1 MADVLILEPDRKQN
15 RFMCDALTRAGHRA
29 VASHSV
35 REAEK
40 RLHNTRM
47 MTVIN
52 AQVPFTQSYEFV
64 RTLAERGLPV
74 LFITA
79 DAANAAHLRA
89 LYRGCC
95 DVLLYPFTAEKLT
108 EAVRTLLESAQ
119 TTLTLGSLRLDMVNH
134 QVTKDGE
141 TLSLTAQEFALLQA
155 LMRSPDEAVTREDLL
170 RTAWGYQGMGI
181 TRTVDVHVQRLRR
194 KLGAQSIET
203 VYKTG
208 YRLKMA

>member
-1 MADVLILEPDRKQN
+1 MANVLILEPDRKQN

-74 LFITA
+74 S
-79 DAANAAHLRA
+79 R
-89 LYRGCC
+89 
-95 DVLLYPFTAEKLT
+95 
-108 EAVRTLLESAQ
+108 
-119 TTLTLGSLRLDMVNH
+119 
-134 QVTKDGE
+134 
-141 TLSLTAQEFALLQA
+141 
-155 LMRSPDEAVTREDLL
+155 
-170 RTAWGYQGMGI
+170 
-181 TRTVDVHVQRLRR
+181 VDVY
-194 KLGAQSIET
+194 ET
-203 VYKTG
+203 PLNCATY
-208 YRLKMA
+208 YCD